1 MGTKLKVRKGDRV
14 KVIAGKSAGHVGNV
28 LRTDPT
34 KRKVWVEGAN
44 VQKRHEKPR
53 TLRDVQRGGQTGGI
67 IEAEGPIRMVWEVEP
82 TGDGGSKLTV
92 TSALTPGSKSAEE
105 FAGGIVHI
113 VSGLKTL
120 IETGEP
126 LTVG

>member
-1 MGTKLKVRKGDRV
+1 MATKLKVRKGDKV

-67 IEAEGPIRMVWEVEP
+67 IEAEGPIHISNVMLVDPSSNQP
-82 TGDGGSKLTV
+82 TRV
-92 TSALTPGSKSAEE
+92 ALKRDDEGRRVRVAKR
-105 FAGGIVHI
+105 
-113 VSGLKTL
+113 SGKD
-120 IETGEP
+120 ID
-126 LTVG
+126 